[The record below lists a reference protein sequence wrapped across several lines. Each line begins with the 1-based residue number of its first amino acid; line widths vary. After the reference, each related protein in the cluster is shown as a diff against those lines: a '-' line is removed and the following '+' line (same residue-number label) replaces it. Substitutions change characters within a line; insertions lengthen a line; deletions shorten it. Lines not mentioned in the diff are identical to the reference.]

1 MKLLLLSLLF
11 ACKKEQVEQESPDT
25 KVDPA
30 DDSSAPA
37 DTWTV
42 LVYMDGDNNL
52 ESYVMHDLNELEE
65 GGEGQNVRVLV
76 QADRIEGY
84 ADNGGDWTGT
94 RRYEIVGD
102 QSNTMVSTLVE
113 DMGELDMGDPQTLAD
128 FLAWARVY
136 APAEHYALFLW
147 NHGDSWT
154 AQANLI
160 ASDDTSGSWMS
171 IAEGDLTAGLQEHVA
186 EAGPID
192 LIGFDACYMASWE
205 VAHSL
210 KDQGKVMLASE
221 AWVGGEGVFYA
232 PFLKGLRAD
241 PGGDVGELAVA
252 AASLSVAEGGER
264 TFSAIDLTKIDAI
277 STALDALAAWGL
289 SSPEATDA
297 LDQARRGADGADPD
311 WPKWYMDLGSL
322 ADSAA
327 AGAPPEASGAELRLV
342 LDAAVLGH
350 FGDEAWGWTSGL
362 TIFGDVHDAESLAL
376 YQQGT
381 WSEDTRW
388 DDFLIAVGNPV
399 NAAR

>member
-1 MKLLLLSLLF
+1 MKILLLSLLV
-11 ACKKEQVEQESPDT
+11 ACKKEPTEQDDPTT
-25 KVDPA
+25 KVDPPE
-30 DDSSAPA
+30 DSDAPA

-42 LVYMDGDNNL
+42 LVYMDGDNDL

-65 GGEGQNVRVLV
+65 GGEGSGVRVLV

-102 QSNTMVSTLVE
+102 QGNTMVSPLVE

-128 FLAWARVY
+128 FLSWAREY

-154 AQANLI
+154 ARANLI

-171 IAEGDLTAGLQEHVA
+171 IAEGDLTAGLQAHVA
-186 EAGPID
+186 EAGPFD

-210 KDQGKVMLASE
+210 TDQGRVMLATE
-221 AWVGGEGVFYA
+221 AWVGGAGVFYA

-252 AASLSVAEGGER
+252 AAALSVAEGGER

-277 STALDALAAWGL
+277 SAAVDALAGWGL
-289 SSPEATDA
+289 SSAEATEA
-297 LDQARRGADGADPD
+297 LDQARRGAEGADPD

-327 AGAPPEASGAELRLV
+327 EGAPPEASGATLRAE
-342 LDAAVLGH
+342 LDAAVLGR
-350 FGDEAWGWTSGL
+350 FGDDTWGWTSGL
-362 TIFGDVHDAESLAL
+362 TIMGDVHDTESLEL
-376 YQQGT
+376 YQQGS
-381 WSEDTRW
+381 WARDGRW
-388 DDFLIAVGNPV
+388 DDFLIAAGDSVQ
-399 NAAR
+399 AAR

>member
-1 MKLLLLSLLF
+1 MKLLLLSLLV
-11 ACKKEQVEQESPDT
+11 ACKKEPAHPEDPGPA
-25 KVDPA
+25 VDPA
-30 DDSSAPA
+30 DDSAAPA
-37 DTWTV
+37 DSWTV
-42 LVYMDGDNNL
+42 LVYMDGDNDL

-65 GGEGQNVRVLV
+65 GGEGGGVRVLV

-84 ADNGGDWTGT
+84 AENGGDWTGT

-102 QSNTMVSTLVE
+102 KSNAMVSTLVE

-128 FLAWARVY
+128 FLSWAREF

-171 IAEGDLTAGLQEHVA
+171 IAEGDLTAGLQAHVA

-210 KDQGKVMLASE
+210 KDQGRVMLASE

-241 PGGDVGELAVA
+241 PGGDVGDLAVA
-252 AASLSVAEGGER
+252 AAALSVAEGGER
-264 TFSAIDLTKIDAI
+264 TFSAIDLTKIEAI
-277 STALDALAAWGL
+277 SAAVDALAGWGL
-289 SSPEATDA
+289 SSTEATRV
-297 LDQARRGADGADPD
+297 LDQARRRAEGADPD
-311 WPKWYMDLGSL
+311 WPKWYLDLGSL

-327 AGAPPEASGAELRLV
+327 EGAPPEASGATLRAE
-342 LDAAVLGH
+342 LDAAVLGR
-350 FGDEAWGWTSGL
+350 FGDETWAWTSGL
-362 TIFGDVHDAESLAL
+362 TIMGDVHDAESLVL
-376 YQQGT
+376 YQEGS
-381 WSEDTRW
+381 WSKDGRW
-388 DDFLIAVGNPV
+388 DDFLIAAGESGQAV
-399 NAAR
+399 R